1 MIDTICSHAKKAA
14 KACVMLDENSKNAI
28 LQNLI
33 DQIKEN
39 KKEIITENKK
49 DLENAKSKGLSEAF
63 IQRLEMSNK
72 IFTEIIDGIKTIIKL
87 KDPIGQVLANKT
99 LENGLKLKKV
109 RVPLGIIL
117 IIYESRPNVTIDV
130 SAICIKSGNVVILK
144 GGSDAMN
151 TNKALFNCIKKAFE
165 KGGINPDNVQF
176 IDSTDRTVID
186 NLLKRDED
194 IDVVIPRGG
203 KELIK
208 KVSDSS
214 SIPVI
219 KHYEGVCNIY
229 VDKEADLKK
238 AVDIILNSK
247 VDKPSACNAVE
258 NLIIHDAVAN
268 ELLPKLKKEFDK
280 EKVEMRGCA
289 ETQKII
295 KVKKATEK
303 DYATEYLAKIISIKV
318 VKDLCKAAEFID
330 TYSSKHTESIITE
343 NRKTA
348 ELFEKRI
355 DSAVIFHNASTRFTD
370 GGQFGMGCEIGIST
384 QKLHARGPMGLKE
397 MTSYKF
403 IVEGD
408 GQVRN

>member
-151 TNKALFNCIKKAFE
+151 TNKALFNCMKKAFE

-295 KVKKATEK
+295 KVSLSSSPENSSAQCHILQLKLIHLLYILEK
-303 DYATEYLAKIISIKV
+303 YAVFS
-318 VKDLCKAAEFID
+318 
-330 TYSSKHTESIITE
+330 
-343 NRKTA
+343 N
-348 ELFEKRI
+348 
-355 DSAVIFHNASTRFTD
+355 
-370 GGQFGMGCEIGIST
+370 
-384 QKLHARGPMGLKE
+384 
-397 MTSYKF
+397 
-403 IVEGD
+403 
-408 GQVRN
+408 

>member
-1 MIDTICSHAKKAA
+1 
-14 KACVMLDENSKNAI
+14 
-28 LQNLI
+28 
-33 DQIKEN
+33 
-39 KKEIITENKK
+39 
-49 DLENAKSKGLSEAF
+49 
-63 IQRLEMSNK
+63 
-72 IFTEIIDGIKTIIKL
+72 
-87 KDPIGQVLANKT
+87 
-99 LENGLKLKKV
+99 
-109 RVPLGIIL
+109 
-117 IIYESRPNVTIDV
+117 V